1 MLTPFYVLFLLK
13 KKLHT
18 HLLFFQQS
26 SYLNF
31 LKFTKKL
38 RTMISNNYIV
48 KQYIMPHEI
57 LHYTFVIVSF
67 LVKEPVLDFM
77 IQTNNNQS

>member
-1 MLTPFYVLFLLK
+1 MLK

-18 HLLFFQQS
+18 HLLFFQQIS
-26 SYLNF
+26 CLIF

-38 RTMISNNYIV
+38 HTMIYSKYAV
-48 KQYIMPHEI
+48 KQYIMLYKI
-57 LHYTFVIVSF
+57 LDYTFVIVPF

-77 IQTNNNQS
+77 IQTNFNQS

>member
-1 MLTPFYVLFLLK
+1 MFLLK
-13 KKLHT
+13 KNLYT

-31 LKFTKKL
+31 LKFTKKF
-38 RTMISNNYIV
+38 RTMIFSNYTV
-48 KQYIMPHEI
+48 KQYVMSHKI